1 MHNLKSIR
9 TLLAPFHGQVDS
21 KRFFKT
27 GPGDYSEHDQFIGV
41 RIPTLRK
48 IAKELESITYEC
60 IKDLLYSKINEERML
75 ALIILTDRYKKS
87 SATRKEVFDFY
98 MQNLSQVNNWN
109 LVDASAHLILGAHS
123 FDNNDVSIIEKLV
136 KSNELWERRI
146 AIVATWYFIRK
157 GEIGLTTKLA
167 ALLLEDKEDLMHKAT
182 GWMLREVGKKNE
194 NALIAFLDKYSSQ
207 MPRTMFRY
215 ATERLKYEE

>member
-1 MHNLKSIR
+1 MYNIESIR
-9 TLLAPFHGQVDS
+9 AILAPFHGQVDS

-27 GPGDYSEHDQFIGV
+27 GAGDYSEHDQFIGV
-41 RIPTLRK
+41 SIPTLRK
-48 IAKELESITYEC
+48 IAKDLQSITYDC
-60 IKDLLYSKINEERML
+60 IKDLLYSKINEERLL

-87 SATRKEVFDFY
+87 VDARREILDFY
-98 MQNLSQVNNWN
+98 ILHLSRVNNWN

-123 FDNNDVSIIEKLV
+123 FDNNDVSIIDKLV
-136 KSNELWERRI
+136 KSNNLWERRI
-146 AIVATWYFIRK
+146 AIVGTWYFIRK
-157 GEIGLTTKLA
+157 GQVDLTLKLA

-194 NALIAFLDKYSSQ
+194 SALIAFLEKYSSQ

-215 ATERLKYEE
+215 AIERLK